1 MFSLLYK
8 SNLIKSKNKTKTI
21 YIIGSIVYILIH
33 YILFN
38 SVFDDI
44 DYIQY
49 PRYLI
54 YIIFAFDIIYF
65 NNQINKQQ
73 KPDTDNLND
82 LDSDIDEL
90 NNKNII
96 GYKLNDIIQKYQK
109 PMESNIQDVIKQQ
122 PEEQQERQEIT
133 EKPTDNIQKPN
144 EQQQEQKDIKTCNIQ
159 QTGECK
165 DNAESENFNIQNMK
179 KQIEEEN
186 KIKNEKL
193 QQQQ

>member
-8 SNLIKSKNKTKTI
+8 SNLIKSQNKTKTI
-21 YIIGSIVYILIH
+21 YIIGSVVYILIH

-38 SVFDDI
+38 SVLDDI

-73 KPDTDNLND
+73 NSDTDNLSD
-82 LDSDIDEL
+82 LDNNFDMSDD
-90 NNKNII
+90 KNII
-96 GYKLNDIIQKYQK
+96 NYKLNDIIQKYQQ
-109 PMESNIQDVIKQQ
+109 PMIQSNIQDVSVQHKQD
-122 PEEQQERQEIT
+122 ETRQKIT
-133 EKPTDNIQKPN
+133 EKPNIPVDS
-144 EQQQEQKDIKTCNIQ
+144 EIPQQEKKEIKTCNIQ
-159 QTGECK
+159 SGECK
-165 DNAESENFNIQNMK
+165 NNAESENFNIQNMK
-179 KQIEEEN
+179 KQIEEED
-186 KIKNEKL
+186 KIKQEKL